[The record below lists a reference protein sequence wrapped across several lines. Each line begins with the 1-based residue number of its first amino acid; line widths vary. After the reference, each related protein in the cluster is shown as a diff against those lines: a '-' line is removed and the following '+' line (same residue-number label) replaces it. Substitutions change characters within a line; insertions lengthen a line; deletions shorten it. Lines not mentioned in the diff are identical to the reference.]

1 MTTETLENK
10 IEYWNN
16 LQAKTQTKKI
26 EHQYTKVSTD
36 EQKAQKRKA
45 QAHYESELK
54 KIREIQDAIEHLCEL
69 ERNF

>member
-1 MTTETLENK
+1 MATETLEQK
-10 IEYWNN
+10 TEYWNN

-36 EQKAQKRKA
+36 EERAQKKKV
-45 QAHYESELK
+45 QAYYAAELL
-54 KIREIQDAIEHLCEL
+54 KIREIQDTIEHLCEL